1 MKKLVISTLFSL
13 FTLIGIAQQT
23 GTLSG
28 KITDGDTKDVLI
40 GATIQLVGTY
50 TGASC
55 DIDGNYAIKEIKPGD
70 YSVKISFIGYSDKIF
85 NGIEI
90 EANKT
95 TNLRKENN

>member
-40 GATIQLVGTY
+40 GATIHLVGTY
-50 TGASC
+50 TGA
-55 DIDGNYAIKEIKPGD
+55 
-70 YSVKISFIGYSDKIF
+70 
-85 NGIEI
+85 
-90 EANKT
+90 
-95 TNLRKENN
+95 